1 MNIVLRTAG
10 ITALIAIA
18 FAGCGGNKN
27 AATTT
32 TTTTTTATTAP
43 VAGGAGTSAG
53 MAAGTQA
60 AVPADLNC
68 GAVQPVWVNTRTH
81 VYHEPTDPYY
91 GKTRSGK
98 YMCPSAAT
106 AEGDR
111 ASGTHAGAMNSTD
124 NSGTTTGKHHKKKSN
139 Y

>member
-1 MNIVLRTAG
+1 MNLVLRTAG
-10 ITALIAIA
+10 ITAVLAIA
-18 FAGCGGNKN
+18 FAGCGGGKN
-27 AATTT
+27 ASTTTT

-43 VAGGAGTSAG
+43 AMGGATSGGA
-53 MAAGTQA
+53 AAGAQA
-60 AVPADLNC
+60 VVPADLNC

-91 GKTRSGK
+91 GKTKNGK
-98 YMCPSAAT
+98 YMCPSAAA

-124 NSGTTTGKHHKKKSN
+124 NGTTTGKHHKKKSS